1 MKNLYD
7 HISLKIYNTETKQKE
22 VVFPIDDKQVRM
34 YACGP
39 TVYNYAHIGNFRTYV
54 FEDLLKRTLKFF
66 GFDVKMVMNITDVDD
81 KTIKGAIEKNT
92 TLEDFI
98 SPYLKAFFDDLK
110 QLNIEPAESYPK
122 ATEYIQQMIDV
133 ILNLIEKGYAYTGSD
148 GSVYFS
154 VNKFQQYGRL
164 SHLNLKELKTGASN
178 RLESDEYDK
187 EDASDFVLWK
197 AYDLQRDGKIYWDSP
212 FGQGRPGWH
221 LECSTMA
228 MKLLGK
234 SIDIHCGGVDNI
246 FPHHEN
252 EIAQSGCFSGRQ
264 FVRIWA
270 HSEHLLVD
278 NKKMS
283 KSLGNFYTLRD
294 LLDKGY
300 TGAQVRYM
308 LMHAHYRTQLN
319 FTLKGLDSTAASLQ
333 RIQDFVD
340 RLKDIKEKSAFDKMD
355 SLIEDFKLKFASA
368 LADDLNIALA
378 LSILFDFIRSINQ
391 LIDNNK
397 IGQKD
402 TDKILAFMKLLDQVL
417 GFLPLEKAELEIPKE
432 IVEALQKRDKARKEK
447 NWTLADELRDFITT
461 KGYLIEDGPSGA
473 KVKKA

>member
-22 VVFPIDDKQVRM
+22 VVFPIDGKQIRM

-39 TVYNYAHIGNFRTYV
+39 TVYNFAHIGNFRTYV
-54 FEDLLKRTLKFF
+54 FEDLLRRTLKFF

-81 KTIKGAIEKNT
+81 KTIKGAIEKNV

-98 SPYLKAFFDDLK
+98 SPYLDAFFEDLK
-110 QLNIEPAESYPK
+110 KLNIEPAHNYPK
-122 ATEYIQQMIDV
+122 ATEYIQQMIDI

-154 VNKFQQYGRL
+154 VHKFQQYGRL
-164 SHLNLKELKTGASN
+164 SHLNLNELKSGASN
-178 RLESDEYDK
+178 RVESDEYDK
-187 EDASDFVLWK
+187 EEASDFVLWK
-197 AYDLQRDGKIYWDSP
+197 AYDPKRDGKIYWDSP

-228 MKLLGK
+228 MKILGK
-234 SIDIHCGGVDNI
+234 SIDLHCGGVDNI

-252 EIAQSGCFSGRQ
+252 EIAQSECYSGRQ
-264 FVRIWA
+264 FVKIWA

-278 NKKMS
+278 GKKMS

-294 LLDKGY
+294 LLNKGY
-300 TGAQVRYM
+300 TGDQVRYM
-308 LMHAHYRTQLN
+308 LLHAHYRTQLN

-333 RIQDFVD
+333 RIQDFID
-340 RLKDIKEKSAFDKMD
+340 RLKDIRSDNEFGEMDKT
-355 SLIEDFKLKFASA
+355 IEEFKFKFAGA

-378 LSILFDFIRSINQ
+378 LSVLFDFIRLVNQ

-397 IGQKD
+397 LGQKNV
-402 TDKILAFMKLLDQVL
+402 DKVLGFLELLNQVL
-417 GFLPLEKAELEIPKE
+417 AFLPLEKSTLKIPNEIT
-432 IVEALQKRDKARKEK
+432 EALQKRDEARKAK
-447 NWTLADELRDFITT
+447 NWSLADELRDFITS